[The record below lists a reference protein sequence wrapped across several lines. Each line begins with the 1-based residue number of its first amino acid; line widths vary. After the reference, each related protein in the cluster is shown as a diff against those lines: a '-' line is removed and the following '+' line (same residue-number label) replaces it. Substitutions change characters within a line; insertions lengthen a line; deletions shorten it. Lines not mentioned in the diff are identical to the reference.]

1 MRSSGKKEVGISPLN
16 HLPPAEGVFSH
27 PETGKKSPNK
37 WPSTRQNMVKS
48 PQKLLVKGAVC
59 GTKIAKT
66 PLGGVLSAGTG
77 PKIGLMGC
85 LTRLENS
92 KISSKGF
99 WEGAATRH

>member
-1 MRSSGKKEVGISPLN
+1 MQEQGRPPAGRALKRKKGVGISALN
-16 HLPPAEGVFSH
+16 YLPPAEGVFSH

-77 PKIGLMGC
+77 PKIGLPTSLISLKGG
-85 LTRLENS
+85 
-92 KISSKGF
+92 KIS
-99 WEGAATRH
+99 